1 MSNQGRNTK
10 RHRRYTIARPASAM
24 ALLSDPLLD
33 ENSDEDHQFDRI
45 SDILSNLLQEAN
57 EAVGNKSTP
66 NSSSSISNTSIPM
79 VRKLSSSSSSERQYT
94 QRKRPNRIPV
104 RPVSYPSNLRRSKT
118 PLSSSINSSK
128 LIQPSNTTRKYSS
141 PACEQRQGSMLL
153 ESFKRLDSSLAV
165 IDSLS
170 RDLVP
175 GEKSKSE
182 KLETKINR
190 KRNNS
195 QLFINKST
203 KKKNISFDT
212 RLSALLLLPLLHV
225 PHALISLA
233 FDCIS
238 SADNSEMP
246 SNDYSSNSSSL
257 GGMFLWAFI
266 FAITNLMVDK
276 AVILTPPTLLSTL
289 TKSNADMEKNL
300 FLPGS
305 FFQPTSDDRQQIRSK
320 SNSHARALSHTKT
333 TRPQQ
338 HYSLQ
343 EPAAVRMHDRPCGSV
358 HPLDSNILARR
369 NSL

>member
-1 MSNQGRNTK
+1 MSHQDSNTK

-24 ALLSDPLLD
+24 ALLSDPLLS
-33 ENSDEDHQFDRI
+33 ENDDEDHQFDRI

-57 EAVGNKSTP
+57 EAVGNKSTANSNS
-66 NSSSSISNTSIPM
+66 NSSSSSIPM
-79 VRKLSSSSSSERQYT
+79 VRKLSSSSSSERQYH

-118 PLSSSINSSK
+118 PLSNSMNSGK
-128 LIQPSNTTRKYSS
+128 LIQSSSTTRKYSS

-175 GEKSKSE
+175 AEFTKSE
-182 KLETKINR
+182 NHDPKNNR

-195 QLFINKST
+195 QALTNNNN
-203 KKKNISFDT
+203 KKKSISFDT

-238 SADNSEMP
+238 STENNEIP
-246 SNDYSSNSSSL
+246 SNDSNSL

-276 AVILTPPTLLSTL
+276 AVILTPPSLFSTMT
-289 TKSNADMEKNL
+289 TKTDMETNL

-305 FFQPTSDDRQQIRSK
+305 FFQPASDDRKQIRSK
-320 SNSHARALSHTKT
+320 RNSHAKVLSYNA

-338 HYSLQ
+338 YYLLQ
-343 EPAAVRMHDRPCGSV
+343 GSAAMRMHDRPCGSI
-358 HPLDSNILARR
+358 HPLDTNILARR